1 MITENIFI
9 FRGDSFWSIYI
20 YILARTSQDIV
31 LSGFHPHRRTNIL
44 EKDQMK
50 RIHSSFLSEV
60 CGFGK
65 KSCVML
71 SFKFSEW

>member
-20 YILARTSQDIV
+20 YILARTSQDTV

-50 RIHSSFLSEV
+50 RIHSSVSFRNIGRSYPKYAAL
-60 CGFGK
+60 GK
-65 KSCVML
+65 SHV
-71 SFKFSEW
+71 